1 MKSVSF
7 YLEQLQRYGV
17 LKNVQLFSATLYK
30 KNYATSSKND
40 LLCVYFVALS
50 LIFNFYISLW
60 MFTVLS

>member
-17 LKNVQLFSATLYK
+17 LKNVQLSSPPCI
-30 KNYATSSKND
+30 KNYVTSSKND